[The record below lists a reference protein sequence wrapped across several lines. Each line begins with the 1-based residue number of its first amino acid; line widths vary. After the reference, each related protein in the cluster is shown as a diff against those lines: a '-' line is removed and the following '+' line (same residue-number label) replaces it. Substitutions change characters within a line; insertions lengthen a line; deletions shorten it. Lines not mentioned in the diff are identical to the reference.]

1 MDVKDSEDRSQ
12 SKIQTAEM
20 HLRRMKK
27 LDFSGNGTVNEEK
40 I

>member
-1 MDVKDSEDRSQ
+1 
-12 SKIQTAEM
+12 M

-40 I
+40 IWD